1 MKKKIILSIAAPD
14 NDFDRLHAELSRIAD
29 VAVTD
34 LENYSLDGI
43 DVFIGKNMPE
53 SKLKTADKLKAVF
66 AYKTGV
72 DGFPLEA
79 LNDKGVMLCN
89 SHINS
94 EYIAQYAFAL
104 ALSITTRIAEFDRKM
119 RNGDWD
125 ISNPYWKNLFDMK
138 VGIVGY
144 GSIGKAINKVL
155 RDNGIPAYTID
166 RGKDYGDISLVPSL
180 EALCQKTDLLM
191 IALPQTPDTDNMFDA
206 EIFKL
211 LKGKYIINVGR
222 SNCIDEQALYRSLK
236 NGELTGAAIDTW
248 RQKPTADSPILK
260 PFDEPFDQLDNIVLS
275 SHKAMQVDD
284 GHAKYVDDTLNN
296 VMLYLSG
303 GTPRNIVDLKKGY

>member
-1 MKKKIILSIAAPD
+1 MKKKILLSIAKPD
-14 NDFDRLHAELSRIAD
+14 KDFDRMRAELSRVAD
-29 VAVTD
+29 VTVAD
-34 LENYSLDGI
+34 LENYSLDGVDI
-43 DVFIGKNMPE
+43 FIGKNMPE
-53 SKLKTADKLKAVF
+53 NKLKTADKLKAVF

-72 DGFPLEA
+72 DGFPLDA
-79 LNDKGVMLCN
+79 LSAKGVMLCN

-104 ALSITTRIAEFDRKM
+104 ALSITARVTEFDRKM
-119 RNGDWD
+119 RDGDWG
-125 ISNPYWKNLFDMK
+125 IANPYWKNLFDMK

-180 EALCQKTDLLM
+180 QALCEQTDLIM
-191 IALPQTPDTDNMFDA
+191 IALPQTPDTDNMFNA

-211 LKGKYIINVGR
+211 LKGKYIVNVGR
-222 SNCIDEQALYRSLK
+222 SNCIDEHALYMSLK
-236 NGELTGAAIDTW
+236 NGELAGAAIDTW
-248 RQKPTADSPILK
+248 RQKPTPDNPILK
-260 PFDEPFDQLDNIVLS
+260 PFNEPFDKLDNIVLS

-284 GHAKYVDDTLNN
+284 GHSKYVDDTLKN
-296 VMLYLSG
+296 VLSYLSG
-303 GTPRNIVDLKKGY
+303 NTPRNVVDLKKGY

>member
-1 MKKKIILSIAAPD
+1 MKKKILLSIAKPD
-14 NDFDRLHAELSRIAD
+14 KDFDRLHAELSRVAD
-29 VAVTD
+29 VTVAD

-53 SKLKTADKLKAVF
+53 NKLKTADKLKAVF

-72 DGFPLEA
+72 DGFPLDA
-79 LNDKGVMLCN
+79 LNDKGIILCN

-104 ALSITTRIAEFDRKM
+104 ALSITARVTEFDRKM

-125 ISNPYWKNLFDMK
+125 IANPYWKNLFDMK

-155 RDNGIPAYTID
+155 RDNGIPTYTID
-166 RGKDYGDISLVPSL
+166 RGKAYGDISLVPSL
-180 EALCQKTDLLM
+180 QALCEKTDLLM
-191 IALPQTPDTDNMFDA
+191 IALPQTPETDNMFNG

-211 LKGKYIINVGR
+211 LKGKYIVDVGR
-222 SNCIDEQALYRSLK
+222 SNCIDEHALYTSLK
-236 NGELTGAAIDTW
+236 NGELAGAAIDTW
-248 RQKPTADSPILK
+248 RQKPTPDSPILK
-260 PFDEPFDQLDNIVLS
+260 PFDEPFNQLNNIVLS

-284 GHAKYVDDTLNN
+284 GHSKYVDDTLNN
-296 VMLYLSG
+296 VLLYLSG
-303 GTPRNIVDLKKGY
+303 KTPQNIVDLKKGY